1 MKNTTLVRE
10 LLQTRILSALF
21 AETMRHELVLKGGMA
36 MRTSCGSAR
45 MTKDIDLG
53 QSPGVPLERLQ
64 SVMRSAIKKALSTQL
79 LNDVTVSEPKQT
91 DTVGRWKINGHTEGG
106 SHVQLTVEVS
116 RRGLP
121 PDGHI
126 KTVNYIP
133 PVEYGVP
140 PTLVDVYDMQAMA
153 ASKVQ
158 AILGENRLA
167 ARDLFDLNL
176 LIEMKVTPPV
186 ELLSGLGPD
195 YLESAMNEIWSKVDM
210 FTYEQFK
217 SEIFPY
223 VSEQVAS
230 RLTEDVFEDMRITV
244 ASNVEQWLA
253 EARNLSRGSNPPAP
267 GMKA

>member
-1 MKNTTLVRE
+1 MNKTTLARE
-10 LLQTRILSALF
+10 ILQTRILSALF
-21 AETMRHELVLKGGMA
+21 ADTMRHEFVLKGGMA
-36 MRTSCGSAR
+36 MRTECGSSR

-53 QSPGVPLERLQ
+53 QDVSVPVERLRA
-64 SVMRSAIKKALSTQL
+64 VMRGAIKKALVTQL
-79 LNDVTVSEPKQT
+79 LRDVKISEPKQT
-91 DTVGRWKINGHTEGG
+91 DTVGRWKINGETDGG
-106 SHVQLTVEVS
+106 SHVQLTIEVS

-121 PDGHI
+121 PAEHI

-140 PTLVDVYDMQAMA
+140 PTLVDVYDLQAMA
-153 ASKVQ
+153 ASKVL
-158 AILGENRLA
+158 ALLGENRLA

-186 ELLSGLGPD
+186 ELLAGMGPD
-195 YLESAMNEIWSKVDM
+195 YLESAMNEIWSKIDM

-230 RLTEDVFEDMRITV
+230 RLTEAAFEDMRIAV
-244 ASNVEQWLA
+244 ATNIERWLA
-253 EARNLSRGSNPPAP
+253 EARNISQGGRAPAP
-267 GMKA
+267 GIKP